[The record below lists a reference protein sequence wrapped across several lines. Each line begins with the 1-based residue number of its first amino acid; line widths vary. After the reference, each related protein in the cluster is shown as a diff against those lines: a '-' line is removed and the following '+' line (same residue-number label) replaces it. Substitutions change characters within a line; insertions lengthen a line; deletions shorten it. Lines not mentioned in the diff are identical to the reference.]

1 MTYRA
6 KLAMIAT
13 VAVLVGISTMFLYH
27 SFGPVPHFV
36 TQADFNGIPPM
47 TGMWN
52 EMGWMMLFGP
62 LAMVLTF
69 GGFVV
74 LAILLITSLTH
85 SSPKPD

>member
-6 KLAMIAT
+6 KLATIAT
-13 VAVLVGISTMFLYH
+13 VAVLAGISTMFLYN
-27 SFGPVPHFV
+27 SFGPVPRFV
-36 TQADFNGIPPM
+36 AQAGFNGMPPM

-69 GGFVV
+69 GGFFV
-74 LAILLITSLTH
+74 LAILLITSLTQ